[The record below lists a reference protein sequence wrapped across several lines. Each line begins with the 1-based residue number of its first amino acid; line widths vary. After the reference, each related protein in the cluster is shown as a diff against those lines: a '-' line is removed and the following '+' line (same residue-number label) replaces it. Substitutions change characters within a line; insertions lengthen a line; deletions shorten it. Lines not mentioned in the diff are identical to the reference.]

1 MAAIVAS
8 AQDDTAADDQK
19 KPLFGNKKEG
29 QSQGDNQLD
38 LDLNMLGRGEMRFGG
53 FTEGAEA
60 NRAQFLMGRTR
71 LSLTYKRPH
80 IEAKVTAQHSGIWG
94 QKGNGSFNLHEAW
107 AKLYTKSGLFAKV
120 GRQVLSYDDERII
133 GANDWAMAS
142 NTHDVIK
149 LGYEGHGHKVHGIFG
164 FNQNTENISGGT
176 YYADGA
182 QPYKL
187 MHTLWYHYDIPKTPL
202 GISLLFMNIGM
213 QGGEKRVIAKRDE
226 QGEIIWNE
234 DGTPNCYTE
243 INDPHNVYQQLVGG
257 YLSFKP
263 RNLTVEA
270 SYYHQLGH
278 NENDAKIDAWMA
290 SVKAQYQISRKVGV
304 VAGYDYL
311 SGDDYFVVRKHGGVG
326 LVQHKVFKFFNPV
339 YGSHHKFYGLMDF
352 FYVQAF
358 SDTFSP
364 GLQNLYGGASYS
376 PIKGLN
382 LRASYHYLAMATK
395 LKSLGK
401 TLGHD
406 IDVEA
411 SYQILKDASV
421 AVGFSY
427 MAGTDTM
434 EQLKR
439 AEGNDDLKWA
449 WFTLIVSPR
458 IISKKW

>member
-1 MAAIVAS
+1 MRKGVVLLLLMAAIVAS

-29 QSQGDNQLD
+29 QGQGDNQLD
-38 LDLNMLGRGEMRFGG
+38 LDLNMLGRGEMRYGG
-53 FTEGAEA
+53 FTEGVEE
-60 NRAQFLMGRTR
+60 NHAQFLMGRTR

-213 QGGEKRVIAKRDE
+213 QGGNK
-226 QGEIIWNE
+226 
-234 DGTPNCYTE
+234 DGTEGYRPRN
-243 INDPHNVYQQLVGG
+243 IYQQLVGG
-257 YLSFKP
+257 YVLYKP
-263 RNLTVEA
+263 GKLTAEA

-278 NENDAKIDAWMA
+278 NENGAKIDAWMA

-364 GLQNLYGGASYS
+364 GLQNLYAGASYS

-395 LKSLGK
+395 LEGLAK

-427 MAGTDTM
+427 MVGTDTM

-449 WFTLIVSPR
+449 WFTLMVSPR

>member
-1 MAAIVAS
+1 MRKGVVLLLLMAAIVAS

-38 LDLNMLGRGEMRFGG
+38 LDLNMLGRGEMRYGG
-53 FTEGAEA
+53 FTEGVEE
-60 NRAQFLMGRTR
+60 NHAQFLMGRTR

-202 GISLLFMNIGM
+202 GISLLCL
-213 QGGEKRVIAKRDE
+213 R
-226 QGEIIWNE
+226 
-234 DGTPNCYTE
+234 
-243 INDPHNVYQQLVGG
+243 
-257 YLSFKP
+257 
-263 RNLTVEA
+263 
-270 SYYHQLGH
+270 LGCH
-278 NENDAKIDAWMA
+278 
-290 SVKAQYQISRKVGV
+290 VISR
-304 VAGYDYL
+304 
-311 SGDDYFVVRKHGGVG
+311 
-326 LVQHKVFKFFNPV
+326 
-339 YGSHHKFYGLMDF
+339 
-352 FYVQAF
+352 
-358 SDTFSP
+358 
-364 GLQNLYGGASYS
+364 
-376 PIKGLN
+376 
-382 LRASYHYLAMATK
+382 
-395 LKSLGK
+395 
-401 TLGHD
+401 
-406 IDVEA
+406 
-411 SYQILKDASV
+411 
-421 AVGFSY
+421 
-427 MAGTDTM
+427 
-434 EQLKR
+434 
-439 AEGNDDLKWA
+439 
-449 WFTLIVSPR
+449 
-458 IISKKW
+458 

>member
-1 MAAIVAS
+1 MRKGVVLLLLMAAIVAS

-38 LDLNMLGRGEMRFGG
+38 LDLNMLGRGEMRYGG
-53 FTEGAEA
+53 FTEGVEE
-60 NRAQFLMGRTR
+60 NHAQFLMGRTR

-164 FNQNTENISGGT
+164 FNQNAENISGGT

-187 MHTLWYHYDIPKTPL
+187 MHTLWYHYDIPKMPL

-213 QGGEKRVIAKRDE
+213 QGGDK
-226 QGEIIWNE
+226 
-234 DGTPNCYTE
+234 DGTEGYRPRN
-243 INDPHNVYQQLVGG
+243 IYQQLVVG
-257 YLSFKP
+257 YVLYKP
-263 RNLTVEA
+263 GKLTAEA

-290 SVKAQYQISRKVGV
+290 SIKAQYQISRKVGV

-364 GLQNLYGGASYS
+364 GLQNLYAGASYS

-382 LRASYHYLAMATK
+382 LRATYHYLAMATT
-395 LKSLGK
+395 LKGLSK

>member
-1 MAAIVAS
+1 MAS
-8 AQDDTAADDQK
+8 AQNETSADEQK
-19 KPLFGNKKEG
+19 EAIFGNKKEA
-29 QSQGDNQLD
+29 QSQGVNQLD
-38 LDLNMLGRGEMRFGG
+38 VDLNILGRGEMRFGG
-53 FTEGAEA
+53 FTEGAEE
-60 NRAQFLMGRTR
+60 NRAQFLMERTR
-71 LSLTYKRPH
+71 LSLDYKRPY
-80 IEAKVTAQHSGIWG
+80 IEAKVSAQHSGVWG
-94 QKGNGSFNLHEAW
+94 QAGKGSFNLYEAW
-107 AKLYTKSGLFAKV
+107 AQLTAKNGLFVKM

-133 GANDWAMAS
+133 GANDWAMAANS
-142 NTHDVIK
+142 HDVLK
-149 LGYEGHGHKVHGIFG
+149 FGYEGFGHKVHAIFG
-164 FNQNTENISGGT
+164 FNQNAESITGGSLYT
-176 YYADGA
+176 GDS
-182 QPYKL
+182 YKM
-187 MHTLWYHYDIPKTPL
+187 MHTLWYHYDVPKIPI
-202 GISLLFMNIGM
+202 GVSLLFMNIGM
-213 QGGEKRVIAKRDE
+213 QGDKYGSDE
-226 QGEIIWNE
+226 F
-234 DGTPNCYTE
+234 T
-243 INDPHNVYQQLVGG
+243 DPCNRYQQLVGG
-257 YLSFKP
+257 YVLYKP
-263 RNLTVEA
+263 GKLTAEA
-270 SYYHQLGH
+270 SYYHQLGR
-278 NENDAKIDAWMA
+278 NENNAKINAWMA
-290 SVKAQYQISRKVGV
+290 SVKAQYQISPKWGA

-311 SGDDYFVVRKHGGVG
+311 SGDDYFVVRKNGGLG

-364 GLQNLYGGASYS
+364 GLQNLYAGASYS

-395 LKSLGK
+395 LKDLAM

-434 EQLKR
+434 EKLKR

-449 WFTLIVSPR
+449 WFTLMVSPR

>member
-1 MAAIVAS
+1 MRKGVVLLLLMAAIVAS
-8 AQDDTAADDQK
+8 AQDDTVADDQK

-38 LDLNMLGRGEMRFGG
+38 LDLNMLGRGEMRYGG
-53 FTEGAEA
+53 FTEGVEE
-60 NRAQFLMGRTR
+60 NHAQFLMGRTR

-80 IEAKVTAQHSGIWG
+80 IEAKVTVQHSGIWG

-213 QGGEKRVIAKRDE
+213 QGGNK
-226 QGEIIWNE
+226 
-234 DGTPNCYTE
+234 DGTEGYRPRN
-243 INDPHNVYQQLVGG
+243 IYQQLVGG
-257 YLSFKP
+257 YVLYKP
-263 RNLTVEA
+263 GNLTAEA

-290 SVKAQYQISRKVGV
+290 SIKAQYQISRKVGV

-364 GLQNLYGGASYS
+364 GLQNLYAGASYS

-382 LRASYHYLAMATK
+382 LRATYHYLAMATT
-395 LKSLGK
+395 LKGLSK

>member
-1 MAAIVAS
+1 MRKGVVLLLLMAAIVAS

-38 LDLNMLGRGEMRFGG
+38 LDLNMLGRGEMRYGG
-53 FTEGAEA
+53 FTEGVEE
-60 NRAQFLMGRTR
+60 NHAQFLMGRTR

-213 QGGEKRVIAKRDE
+213 QGGQKDG
-226 QGEIIWNE
+226 QGSYEPRNI
-234 DGTPNCYTE
+234 
-243 INDPHNVYQQLVGG
+243 YQQLVGG
-257 YLSFKP
+257 YVLYKP
-263 RNLTVEA
+263 GKLTAEA
-270 SYYHQLGH
+270 SYYHQLGR
-278 NENDAKIDAWMA
+278 NENNAKINAWMA
-290 SVKAQYQISRKVGV
+290 SVKAQYQISPKWGA

-311 SGDDYFVVRKHGGVG
+311 SGDDYFVVRKNGGLG

-364 GLQNLYGGASYS
+364 GLQNLYAGASYS

-395 LKSLGK
+395 LEGLAK

-434 EQLKR
+434 EKLKR

-449 WFTLIVSPR
+449 WFTLMVSPR